1 MKNSKILKALLSVTA
16 ASLTTIA
23 MAVLFALLKLK
34 ILLVAATVIFILL
47 NIARYIIFSKIIL
60 SKPDDE

>member
-1 MKNSKILKALLSVTA
+1 MKNSKIFKALLSVTA

-34 ILLVAATVIFILL
+34 ILLVAATVVFILL
-47 NIARYIIFSKIIL
+47 NIAWYIIFSKIIL

>member
-1 MKNSKILKALLSVTA
+1 MNNSKIFKALLSVSA

-34 ILLVAATVIFILL
+34 ILLVAATVVFILL
-47 NIARYIIFSKIIL
+47 NIAWYIIFSKIIL